1 MGYIVKFSLKQENK
15 IHWVIIAQL
24 GGHLNTP
31 ASIVVFYKLNP
42 KWFLKGLREGMKLT
56 ELYLFNSKTML

>member
-1 MGYIVKFSLKQENK
+1 MGYTVKFTLKQENK
-15 IHWVIIAQL
+15 IQWVKIAQL

-31 ASIVVFYKLNP
+31 ASIVVFYKINP
-42 KWFLKGLREGMKLT
+42 KWFFKELREGMKLT